1 MSRILSGG
9 GGCVSQKTMGRGG
22 VCIPASN
29 GQGGSAQGG
38 SAWGCTTP
46 RPRGRHPPGRH
57 SPDQEADTP
66 PMTIEA
72 GGTHPTGM
80 YSCNYL
86 ILQTSKMF
94 SPFFWF
100 QCALL
105 RLRDIFS
112 LNKLQ
117 AILYIDHFMLQ
128 LPFSSMFNYLHQ

>member
-1 MSRILSGG
+1 MYPRKQWAGE
-9 GGCVSQKTMGRGG
+9 GCVSQQAMGRGG
-22 VCIPASN
+22 LPRGV
-29 GQGGSAQGG
+29 

-57 SPDQEADTP
+57 PPDQEADTP
-66 PMTIEA
+66 PQMTIEA
-72 GGTHPTGM
+72 GGTHATGM

-94 SPFFWF
+94 SLFFWF